1 MKKLLLLLLLIGF
14 KNFAQESSN
23 LELLDIFD
31 LEYVSDPQIS
41 PNGDQIIYTRNYKD
55 IHTDQNLSNLWI
67 VNFNGTGNRPV
78 TMGRNRD
85 NSPKWSPDAS
95 KIVYKSNEDGEMK
108 LYLMWMDTR
117 EKFVLLDT
125 KESPR
130 NIAWSS
136 DGNFL
141 VFTKFVPSKESSNIK
156 LPEKPE
162 GAKWNDAP
170 KYITDMKY
178 RGDGS
183 GYLASGNDQKIPEF
197 RKYSYIEQNLN

>member
-1 MKKLLLLLLLIGF
+1 
-14 KNFAQESSN
+14 
-23 LELLDIFD
+23 
-31 LEYVSDPQIS
+31 
-41 PNGDQIIYTRNYKD
+41 
-55 IHTDQNLSNLWI
+55 
-67 VNFNGTGNRPV
+67 
-78 TMGRNRD
+78 MGRNRD